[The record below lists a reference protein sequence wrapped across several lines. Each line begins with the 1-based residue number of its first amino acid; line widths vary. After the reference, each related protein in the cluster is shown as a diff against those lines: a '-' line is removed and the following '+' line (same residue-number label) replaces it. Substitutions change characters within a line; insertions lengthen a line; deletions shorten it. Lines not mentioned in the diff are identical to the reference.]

1 MYLLQMSRKE
11 AEASSLRLFT
21 TFTGRRANNPDSSTG
36 GTEFGKS
43 SGISG

>member
-21 TFTGRRANNPDSSTG
+21 TLAGRRANSPDSSTG
-36 GTEFGKS
+36 GTEFGES